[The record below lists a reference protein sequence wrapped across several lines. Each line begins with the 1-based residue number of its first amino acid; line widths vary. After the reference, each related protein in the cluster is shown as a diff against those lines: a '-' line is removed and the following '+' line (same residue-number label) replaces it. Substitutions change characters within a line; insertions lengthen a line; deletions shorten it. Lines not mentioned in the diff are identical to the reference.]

1 MFEKRLKNVTLAV
14 GLALCLGLNINALTI
29 WDKLYHDQDVR
40 AKFSSAE
47 YVDSVMKSEKQLTK
61 DIQGL
66 TEGKEKEELTKQRE
80 ALAKQIRHFQGQV
93 SFGIG
98 KIWTETPKD
107 GEEGKFLFLEFLGSL
122 LTGILVSIGAPYWH
136 DLLRALTMLR
146 KGKPEIRP

>member
-1 MFEKRLKNVTLAV
+1 MKLEEELK
-14 GLALCLGLNINALTI
+14 
-29 WDKLYHDQDVR
+29 
-40 AKFSSAE
+40 
-47 YVDSVMKSEKQLTK
+47 K

-66 TEGKEKEELTKQRE
+66 SEGKEKEELTKQRE
-80 ALAKQIRHFQGQV
+80 ALAKQMRHFQGQV